1 MGFYLSKGLFTKHD
15 SLAAAAQHMGVP
27 AEALAAEVEAYNAAA
42 AAGRD
47 AFGKSVFPST
57 VDPAAE
63 VYVAKITP
71 VVHYTMVGARRV
83 RVHTCITCA
92 GRRRPPASKFC
103 GSLLTCLSA
112 PPLAAAGWRGH

>member
-15 SLAAAAQHMGVP
+15 SLAATAQHMGVP

-47 AFGKSVFPST
+47 AFGKSVFPSI

-83 RVHTCITCA
+83 RVRICITRA
-92 GRRRPPASKFC
+92 GKRRPPAS
-103 GSLLTCLSA
+103 
-112 PPLAAAGWRGH
+112 

>member
-15 SLAAAAQHMGVP
+15 SLAATAQHMGVP

-47 AFGKSVFPST
+47 AFGKSVFPSI

-71 VVHYTMVGARRV
+71 VVPDG
-83 RVHTCITCA
+83 CGCA
-92 GRRRPPASKFC
+92 YVSHAQASDGRRPPN
-103 GSLLTCLSA
+103 
-112 PPLAAAGWRGH
+112 PAAHC